1 MGLPVRLC
9 AFLVLA
15 LIHVT
20 TIATATAAPT
30 AEQLQMLQQMS
41 PEQQQQALQA
51 LQLSPQQQQ
60 QALQALQSGKT
71 EASSQA
77 PVTEPTVVAP
87 RPVETDQAIEKSAQ
101 EGTNA
106 PTLQEKKAEKQVQQ
120 KLKQFGYDLFAGTP
134 TTFAPATEIPIP
146 SDYIVGPGDNIQ
158 VQLFGK
164 ENAEYD
170 LVVSREGQLRFPG
183 IGPISVAG
191 LRFDELKQSLH
202 DRIARQ
208 MIGVKAN
215 ITMGTLRS
223 IRIFVLGDAIRPGSY
238 TVSALSN
245 MTNALF
251 VSGGI
256 QPIGSLRNIQLK
268 RGGKVV
274 TNLDLY
280 DLLLK
285 GDTSGDRRLQPGDVI
300 FIPPIGNT
308 VGVAG
313 EVKRPAIYE
322 LKNEQTIEDALQFAG
337 GFLPTAYPKESQL
350 ERITSGGEKTL
361 IDVDATQEA
370 SLKQKIQD
378 GDVLRVYSIL
388 EKMENIVLL
397 SGHVQRPGGT
407 QWRPG
412 MRLTDVIPSI
422 DLLLPK
428 PDLDYVLIKREV
440 KPDRRIEVITTRLRE
455 ALLHPMSG
463 YNTELKAR
471 DEIMVFGLGED
482 RAQLIEPLMTQLK
495 QQARY
500 NEPPTIVTIQGN
512 VKYPGTYPMSENMQ
526 VSDLI
531 RAAYDLKDKTDLDYA
546 VLTRE
551 VDSSGTIEAKSF
563 SLRDFIENN
572 RPEADFRLQPRD
584 NIYIFDVGTD
594 RQQLIEPVITQL
606 KNQTRQG
613 EFTPVVSISGLVT
626 NPGQYP
632 LDKNMKVSDL
642 IRAAGQ
648 LSESAY
654 TLSAEISRYKIVN
667 GEYREI
673 NHYTVT
679 KTDIF
684 NGAVATDLTLQP
696 YDNLQI
702 KRMPQWTEVQTIE
715 LIGEVKFPGVYPF
728 KRGETLSSVLK
739 RAGGLTDFAFADGA
753 IFTRV
758 ELQEKE
764 QEQIDTMASRLE
776 SDLAAMSLEEA
787 QSLKNDNT
795 NTNTQQQT
803 VLAKSLL
810 AQLRNTKAVGR
821 LVIDLKSIAQEPA
834 FEHQETDE
842 QRVILKNGDKLYI
855 PQKTQEVTI
864 IGEVQQSTS
873 HLYNPDLSRDDYI
886 NLSGGMTYKADKKRI
901 YIVRA
906 NGAVVTSSNVGW
918 FGSAQHV
925 KAGDTIVVPLNA
937 DRMKPLTFWTNVTQ
951 IIYQLG
957 VAAAAWHTIGVL

>member
-1 MGLPVRLC
+1 
-9 AFLVLA
+9 
-15 LIHVT
+15 
-20 TIATATAAPT
+20 
-30 AEQLQMLQQMS
+30 
-41 PEQQQQALQA
+41 
-51 LQLSPQQQQ
+51 
-60 QALQALQSGKT
+60 
-71 EASSQA
+71 
-77 PVTEPTVVAP
+77 
-87 RPVETDQAIEKSAQ
+87 
-101 EGTNA
+101 
-106 PTLQEKKAEKQVQQ
+106 
-120 KLKQFGYDLFAGTP
+120 LFAGTP

-191 LRFDELKQSLH
+191 SRFDELKKTLQG
-202 DRIARQ
+202 RIARQ

-223 IRIFVLGDAIRPGSY
+223 IRIFVLGDALRPGSY

-256 QPIGSLRNIQLK
+256 QSIGSLRKIQLK

-274 TNLDLY
+274 TTLDLY

-285 GDTSGDRRLQPGDVI
+285 GDTSGDKRLLPGDVI

-322 LKNEQTIEDALQFAG
+322 LKADQTIEDALQFAG

-350 ERITSGGEKTL
+350 ERITASGEKTL
-361 IDVDATQEA
+361 IDVDATQVA
-370 SLKQKIQD
+370 NLKQKVQD

-412 MRLTDVIPSI
+412 LRLTDVIPSM
-422 DLLLPK
+422 DVLLPK
-428 PDLDYVLIKREV
+428 PDLDYVLIKREL

-455 ALLHPMSG
+455 ALQHPMSA
-463 YNTELKAR
+463 YNTELNPR
-471 DEIMVFGLGED
+471 DEIMIFGMGEN
-482 RAQLIEPLMTQLK
+482 RAQLIGPLMQQLK

-500 NEPPTIVTIQGN
+500 NEPPSIVTVQGN

-546 VLTRE
+546 LLTRE
-551 VDSSGTIEAKSF
+551 VDSSGTIEARSF

-572 RPEADFRLQPRD
+572 HPEADFRLKPRD
-584 NIYIFDVGTD
+584 TIYIFEVGPG
-594 RQQLIEPVITQL
+594 RQTLIEPIITQL

-613 EFTPVVSISGLVT
+613 ELTPVVTITGLVT

-642 IRAAGQ
+642 IRAAGK

-654 TLSAEISRYKIVN
+654 TLGAEISRYKIVD

-673 NHYTVT
+673 NHYSIT
-679 KTDIF
+679 KTDIY
-684 NGAVATDLTLQP
+684 NGAVATDTILQP

-702 KRMPQWTEVQTIE
+702 KRVPQWTEVQTIE

-753 IFTRV
+753 VFTRV
-758 ELQEKE
+758 DLQQKE
-764 QEQIDTMASRLE
+764 QEQINNMASRLE
-776 SDLAAMSLEEA
+776 SDLAAMSLEQA
-787 QSLKNDNT
+787 QSGKRDVANE
-795 NTNTQQQT
+795 QP
-803 VLAKSLL
+803 VALAKSLL

-821 LVIDLKSIAQEPA
+821 LVIDLKDLTQKPA
-834 FEHQETDE
+834 FNDE
-842 QRVILKNGDKLYI
+842 ESDAQPIILKDGDKLYV

-886 NLSGGMTYKADKKRI
+886 NLSGGVTYKADKKRI

-906 NGAVVTSSNVGW
+906 NGAVVTQANVGW
-918 FGSAQHV
+918 FGSAQNV

-937 DRMKPLTFWTNVTQ
+937 ERMKPLTFWTSITQ

-957 VAAAAWHTIGVL
+957 IAAAAWQTIGVL